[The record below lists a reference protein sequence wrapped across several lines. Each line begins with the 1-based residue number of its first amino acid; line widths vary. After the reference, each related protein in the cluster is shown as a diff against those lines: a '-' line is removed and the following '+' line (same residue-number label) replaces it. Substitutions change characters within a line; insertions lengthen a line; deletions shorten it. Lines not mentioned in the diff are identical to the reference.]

1 MTDAI
6 TKTPLTR
13 PRGKGLREQRKVLDD
28 EDKLEVGLED
38 SMDASD
44 PPAVV
49 APGED
54 HYPGPLSDAEAE
66 AMEEQLRKR
75 K

>member
-1 MTDAI
+1 MTDA
-6 TKTPLTR
+6 TTSSPQTR
-13 PRGKGLREQRKVLDD
+13 PRGKALRGQCKPLDD

-49 APGED
+49 APGE
-54 HYPGPLSDAEAE
+54 HRYPGPLSGAEAK
-66 AMEEQLRKR
+66 AMEQQLKKR

>member
-1 MTDAI
+1 MTDAA
-6 TKTPLTR
+6 TNSP
-13 PRGKGLREQRKVLDD
+13 PERGKGLRAQTKPLDD

-49 APGED
+49 APGE
-54 HYPGPLSDAEAE
+54 HKYPGPLTGAEAT
-66 AMEEQLRKR
+66 AMKARLKSRK
-75 K
+75 

>member
-6 TKTPLTR
+6 GNTP
-13 PRGKGLREQRKVLDD
+13 PERGKGLREQTKPLDD

-54 HYPGPLSDAEAE
+54 KYPGPLTGTEAK
-66 AMEEQLRKR
+66 AMKARRKA
-75 K
+75 

>member
-1 MTDAI
+1 MTDDMG
-6 TKTPLTR
+6 KTP
-13 PRGKGLREQRKVLDD
+13 PKRGEGLRAQTKPLDD

-49 APGED
+49 APGEH
-54 HYPGPLSDAEAE
+54 HYPGPLTGAEAK
-66 AMEEQLRKR
+66 AMKARMKNRK
-75 K
+75 

>member
-1 MTDAI
+1 MTDSM
-6 TKTPLTR
+6 TKTP
-13 PRGKGLREQRKVLDD
+13 PKRGTGLREQTKPLDD

-49 APGED
+49 APGE
-54 HYPGPLSDAEAE
+54 HRYPGPLTGAEAK
-66 AMEEQLRKR
+66 AMEARRKNR

>member
-1 MTDAI
+1 MTDEMS
-6 TKTPLTR
+6 KTP
-13 PRGKGLREQRKVLDD
+13 PERGKGLREQTKPLDD

-49 APGED
+49 APGQ
-54 HYPGPLSDAEAE
+54 HQYPGPLTDAEAK
-66 AMEEQLRKR
+66 AMKARLKNRK
-75 K
+75 